1 MRGLGFILQLVLM
14 LLRTVIY
21 GWILALIEIVRRFV
35 QIIKERCTKEKI
47 PHPFKNAAGSCLT
60 VSHPAFRRPDPCIYS
75 QSYLTQLGL
84 PVTWDNPDIILRRN
98 GVVVPEHDL
107 QPGTLYEIEATIWN
121 NSYDAPVHGMSVEFS
136 FLSFGIGPTPTAIG
150 TTIVDVGVKGGPG
163 HPAKTIIPWTTPTT
177 PGHYCIQAKLDW
189 VDDANQQNNLG
200 QNNVDVALAQSPAH
214 FSFVLKN
221 RFKREHRFRFTV
233 DTYTPLEPPDCSA
246 APFPR
251 ERRSQRIKRL
261 VALHKARD
269 FSIPAGWTL
278 TITPDLVSLAA
289 GAEATI
295 NVDATPPAGFSG
307 EKAFNV
313 NAFGDGIFAGGVT
326 LVARSA

>member
-1 MRGLGFILQLVLM
+1 MRGVRFILQLVLM
-14 LLRTVIY
+14 LLRTVVY
-21 GWILALIEIVRRFV
+21 GWILALIDIVRRLVGTLKAFCA
-35 QIIKERCTKEKI
+35 KKKL

-75 QSYLTQLGL
+75 QSYLMKLGL

-98 GVVVPEHDL
+98 GVVVPEYGL
-107 QPGTLYEIEATIWN
+107 LPGTQYEVEATVWN
-121 NSYDAPVHGMSVEFS
+121 NSYDAPVHGMTVEFA
-136 FLSFGIGPTPTAIG
+136 FLSFGIGAALTTIG
-150 TTIVDVGVKGGPG
+150 TTVVDVGVKGGPN
-163 HPAKTIIPWTTPTT
+163 HPAKTTIPWTTPAA

-214 FSFVLKN
+214 FSFVLRN
-221 RFKREHRFRFTV
+221 PFAREHRFRLTV
-233 DTYTPLEPPDCSA
+233 DTYTPLEPPDCTI

-261 VALHKARD
+261 VELHKASD
-269 FSIPAGWTL
+269 FTVPAGWTVA
-278 TITPDLVSLAA
+278 ITPDTVSLAP

-295 NVDATPPAGFSG
+295 DVDAEPPAGFNG

-313 NAFGDGIFAGGVT
+313 NAFGDGVFAGGVT
-326 LVARSA
+326 LVVRTP